1 MHVKVR
7 LLSGGVVA
15 VVATVAGVLQPL
27 LLVHRLDVP
36 VQRVGLACREST
48 EKLKMLGGKSREVGM
63 WQMALWDCTLK

>member
-27 LLVHRLDVP
+27 LLVHRFDVP

-48 EKLKMLGGKSREVGM
+48 ENINFASGQSQVR
-63 WQMALWDCTLK
+63 ARATINSIT